1 MNRIHPLAHS
11 IQAILAGALL
21 GTAPAT
27 AFTASPI
34 AEAALTTSATTG
46 VEAATGTAAAAS
58 TAKTLDAVAVTGAR
72 RREEAAQD
80 VPIPLSV
87 LSGETLTRTGA
98 YNVSRLQNIV
108 PTLQF
113 YSSNPRNTAV
123 NIRGLGQPYGLTN
136 DGIES
141 GVGFYV
147 DGVLYARP
155 ASTTLDFIDVER
167 IEVLRGPQ
175 GTLFG
180 KNTTA
185 GAILVTTRK
194 PSFTRDID
202 VELGIGNEGFL
213 QSKASL
219 SGPLGENL
227 AGRLSFSCTQRDG
240 VVRNVATQRDVN
252 ELDNLGGR
260 GQLLFLPTD
269 NTEAL
274 LAFDFTRQR
283 PEGYAQVL
291 AGVAPTYRGTPGYAS
306 SLYGIPANPNANPR
320 RHFWGII
327 SELGYVPPNVDPAT
341 REVRPFDRVI
351 DTGTPWRSGNEIGGA
366 SLNIDSQ
373 LWSGTLTSTTA
384 WRFWNWDPSNDRD
397 YTALQIGTL
406 SQAPSEHEQWTQ
418 EIRWAG
424 DLSSGLSAVFGVYGF
439 AQKLN
444 TDPVH
449 TEEVGADYF
458 RFVWNP
464 SPGPNGSPNI
474 ALWGPG
480 GSVVDN
486 YFAGQR
492 SEITSQLDTV
502 SAAVFSQLDWAISE
516 RLHLLPGL
524 RLNYDRK
531 EVDFQQRAV
540 NIPVLPA
547 GSPTPPAAAYSNQ
560 TAQREDDDTN
570 VSGQLTLAYKASENL
585 NYYASFAT
593 AFKSIGIN
601 LGGGPAIEIP
611 PEDVRH
617 IEIGLKSSPLPG
629 VKANLS
635 AYNTDVENYQTQV
648 LVVGNPR
655 PVIASADKVRVRGVE
670 FDGSWDFG
678 EALSLYT
685 ALAYTDGRYVSFPN
699 APLPLELTGYTAA
712 SGLPQVDVSGLR
724 LPGISKWSGSVGG
737 EYRGRGRFLGEA
749 GAWFTG
755 ADLFARSGFSSS
767 ATPSEFLNVP
777 GYSLLNLR
785 VGFAADSG
793 WSAYLWARNALDR
806 DYVELL
812 QAAPAG
818 QGAGHYGAQLGDP
831 RAFGLTLR
839 FAL

>member
-1 MNRIHPLAHS
+1 MTRIKPLARS
-11 IQAILAGALL
+11 IHAILASALL
-21 GTAPAT
+21 TSTAAT
-27 AFTASPI
+27 ALAAPGEVETAL
-34 AEAALTTSATTG
+34 ALSASTSADA
-46 VEAATGTAAAAS
+46 AATAT
-58 TAKTLDAVAVTGAR
+58 TLDAVAVTGAR

-80 VPIPLSV
+80 VPIPLTV
-87 LSGETLTRTGA
+87 LDGDTLNRSGA
-98 YNVSRLQNIV
+98 FNVNRLQNIV

-185 GAILVTTRK
+185 GAILVSTRK
-194 PSFTRDID
+194 PSFTREID
-202 VELGIGNEGFL
+202 VELGIGNDGFL

-219 SGPLGENL
+219 TGPLGDSL
-227 AGRLSFSCTQRDG
+227 AGRLSFSGTQRDG
-240 VVRNVATQRDVN
+240 VLYNTATQRALN
-252 ELDNLGGR
+252 ELNNIGGR

-269 NTEAL
+269 STEAL

-306 SLYGIPANPNANPR
+306 ALYGIAANPNANPR

-327 SELGYVPPNVDPAT
+327 ADLGYVPPNVNPAT

-351 DTGTPWRSGNEIGGA
+351 DTGTPWRSGNEIGGV
-366 SLNIDSQ
+366 SLNIDSKIG
-373 LWSGTLTSTTA
+373 SGTLTSTTA

-397 YTALQIGTL
+397 YTALRVGTL
-406 SQAPSEHEQWTQ
+406 SQAPSKHAQWTQ
-418 EIRWAG
+418 ELRWAG
-424 DLSSGLSAVFGVYGF
+424 DLATGLSAVFGAYGF

-458 RFVWNP
+458 RFIWNP

-474 ALWGPG
+474 ALWGPN
-480 GSVVDN
+480 GSVAGN

-502 SAAVFSQLDWAISE
+502 SAALFGQLDWALSE

-531 EVDFQQRAV
+531 EVDFVQRAL
-540 NIPVLPA
+540 NIPTLPA
-547 GSPTPPAAAYSNQ
+547 GAPTPPAPAYSNQ

-570 VSGQLTLAYKASENL
+570 VSGQLTLAYRASEAL

-629 VKANLS
+629 VRANLS
-635 AYNTDVENYQTQV
+635 AFNTDIENYQTQV

-655 PVIASADKVRVRGVE
+655 PVIASAEKVRVRGVE
-670 FDGSWDFG
+670 FDGSWEIS
-678 EALSLYT
+678 EALSLFT
-685 ALAYTDGRYVSFPN
+685 AVAYTDGRYIAFPN
-699 APLPLELTGYTAA
+699 APLPLELTGYTGP

-724 LPGISKWSGSVGG
+724 LPGISKWSGSLGG
-737 EYRGRGRFLGEA
+737 EYRGAGRFLGES
-749 GAWFTG
+749 GQWFTG
-755 ADLFARSGFSSS
+755 ADLFARSDFSSS
-767 ATPSEFLNVP
+767 ATPSEFLNVA
-777 GYSLLNLR
+777 GYGLLNLR
-785 VGFAADSG
+785 IGFEADAG
-793 WSAYLWARNALDR
+793 WSAFLWARNALDR
-806 DYVELL
+806 DYIELL

-831 RAFGLTLR
+831 RAFGLSLR
-839 FAL
+839 FAY

>member
-1 MNRIHPLAHS
+1 MNRIQPLAHT
-11 IQAILAGALL
+11 IQAILAGSLL
-21 GTAPAT
+21 GTTSAAALAT
-27 AFTASPI
+27 PPI
-34 AEAALTTSATTG
+34 AETALATS
-46 VEAATGTAAAAS
+46 AS
-58 TAKTLDAVAVTGAR
+58 TAAEVAAEPTARTLDAVSVTGAR

-80 VPIPLSV
+80 VPIPLTV
-87 LSGETLTRTGA
+87 LGGETLTRAGA
-98 YNVSRLQNIV
+98 FNVNRLQNIV

-185 GAILVTTRK
+185 GAILITTRK
-194 PSFTRDID
+194 PSFTREAD
-202 VELGIGNEGFL
+202 VELGIGSDGFL

-219 SGPLGENL
+219 SGPVSESI
-227 AGRLSFSCTQRDG
+227 AGRLSFSGTQRDG
-240 VVRNVATQRDVN
+240 VVYNTATQRSLN
-252 ELDNLGGR
+252 ELNNIGGR

-351 DTGTPWRSGNEIGGA
+351 DTGTPWRSGNEVGGV

-384 WRFWNWDPSNDRD
+384 WRFWDWDPSNDRD
-397 YTALQIGTL
+397 YTALLVGTL
-406 SQAPSEHEQWTQ
+406 SQAPSKHEQFTQ
-418 EIRWAG
+418 ELRWTG
-424 DLSSGLSAVFGVYGF
+424 DLSSRVSAVFGIYGF

-464 SPGPNGSPNI
+464 SPGPNGSPDI

-492 SEITSQLDTV
+492 SEITSQLDTF
-502 SAAVFSQLDWAISE
+502 STAVFSQLDWAITE
-516 RLHLLPGL
+516 HLHVLPGL
-524 RLNYDRK
+524 RLNYDKK

-540 NIPVLPA
+540 NVPVVPA
-547 GSPTPPAAAYSNQ
+547 GSPTPPAPAYSNQ

-570 VSGQLTLAYKASENL
+570 VSGQLTLAYKANEAIH
-585 NYYASFAT
+585 YYASFAT

-611 PEDVRH
+611 SEDVRH
-617 IEIGLKSSPLPG
+617 VEIGLKSNPLPG

-635 AYNTDVENYQTQV
+635 AYNTDIEDFQTQV
-648 LVVGNPR
+648 LIVGNPR

-670 FDGSWDFG
+670 FDGSWEVSD
-678 EALSLYT
+678 ALSLYT

-699 APLPLELTGYTAA
+699 APLPLELTGYTGP

-724 LPGISKWSGSVGG
+724 LPGISKWSGSLGG
-737 EYRGRGRFLGEA
+737 EYRARGRFLGEA
-749 GAWFTG
+749 GEWFTG
-755 ADLFARSGFSSS
+755 ADLFHRSEFSSS

-777 GYSLLNLR
+777 AYSLANLR
-785 VGFAADSG
+785 VGFRSHQG
-793 WSAYLWARNALDR
+793 WSAYFWVRNALDKE
-806 DYVELL
+806 YIELL
-812 QAAPAG
+812 QPAPAG

-831 RAFGLTLR
+831 RAYGLSLR
-839 FAL
+839 FAY